1 MTGPATWDGD
11 GIDPWLPHRLAAE
24 SAISQAELRLYN
36 SWWGSFSS
44 WLVGV
49 RRSVLSGTTPDPSAV
64 WAHAPAWAQ
73 TMTGFVSGPVKDT
86 VGLAFDT
93 LFGEGYAF
101 DARPAVS
108 TYLAAVHNRMVRTPD
123 DVFDVVATSIARGAG
138 QGLSIP
144 DVAALVD
151 HTLASSNVEQW
162 QGRAVTVARTETIG
176 ALNFGR
182 SDAFAAVAAE
192 LGDQFGEVLE
202 QQWLCVAP
210 DTPIVAAGI
219 KAGARRH
226 YKGPLIRVSTA
237 SGRSLTLTPEHRV
250 LTGRGWLP
258 AHAIDKGDNLVQVVG
273 VEPAGTPQIQNV
285 PPQLGELVD
294 TAIAAE
300 PIEVRTVPAAVDL
313 DGQPLHGEIE
323 VVSIDRDL
331 AARIESRIPE
341 GCEDLFLAH
350 ADGLGPVDMLAPGD
364 PLTGELGHGPTDRG
378 GAGRL
383 DASPFAKQGLGIGL
397 GGPDTASYGLVA
409 KGNAGTDE
417 NPRDHGGSAVVGL
430 GHAQNAVARK
440 VFSHDRGP
448 VDIVASVR
456 LSGETLGRTGLLDGL
471 GPGEPSPDRLGL
483 GEQNP
488 ALGQPTP
495 DRNGAGGHGL
505 GDFTRRFAGL
515 VAADKVVH
523 VEVVDWDSHVYDLS
537 TGSEWFAAD
546 GLIIHN
552 STLDNRT
559 REDHAAADGQRVPV
573 GTAFDVGGEPLMF
586 PGDPAGSAAQTINCR
601 CTTLL
606 VRPGEEL
613 DMTGRGFTDADEWWA
628 EQLAEAA

>member
-24 SAISQAELRLYN
+24 SAITQAELRLYN

-49 RRSVLSGTTPDPSAV
+49 RRSVLSGTTPDASAV

-73 TMTGFVSGPVKDT
+73 TMTGFVNGPVKDT

-108 TYLAAVHNRMVRTPD
+108 TYLTAVHNRMVRTPD

-202 QQWLCVAP
+202 QQWLA
-210 DTPIVAAGI
+210 
-219 KAGARRH
+219 
-226 YKGPLIRVSTA
+226 
-237 SGRSLTLTPEHRV
+237 
-250 LTGRGWLP
+250 
-258 AHAIDKGDNLVQVVG
+258 
-273 VEPAGTPQIQNV
+273 
-285 PPQLGELVD
+285 
-294 TAIAAE
+294 
-300 PIEVRTVPAAVDL
+300 
-313 DGQPLHGEIE
+313 
-323 VVSIDRDL
+323 
-331 AARIESRIPE
+331 
-341 GCEDLFLAH
+341 
-350 ADGLGPVDMLAPGD
+350 
-364 PLTGELGHGPTDRG
+364 
-378 GAGRL
+378 
-383 DASPFAKQGLGIGL
+383 
-397 GGPDTASYGLVA
+397 
-409 KGNAGTDE
+409 
-417 NPRDHGGSAVVGL
+417 
-430 GHAQNAVARK
+430 
-440 VFSHDRGP
+440 
-448 VDIVASVR
+448 
-456 LSGETLGRTGLLDGL
+456 
-471 GPGEPSPDRLGL
+471 
-483 GEQNP
+483 
-488 ALGQPTP
+488 
-495 DRNGAGGHGL
+495 
-505 GDFTRRFAGL
+505 
-515 VAADKVVH
+515 
-523 VEVVDWDSHVYDLS
+523 
-537 TGSEWFAAD
+537 
-546 GLIIHN
+546 
-552 STLDNRT
+552 TLDRRT
-559 REDHAAADGQRVPV
+559 RDDHAAADGQRVPV
-573 GTAFDVGGEPLMF
+573 GTAFDVGGEPLQF
-586 PGDPAGSAAQTINCR
+586 PGDPSGSAAQVINCR

-628 EQLAEAA
+628 DQLAEAA